1 MLLVIKR
8 EISADGEAKCEGRS
22 RGDREKKEM
31 REKKEDIWSLIQNK
45 LHMTYTTRLNI
56 LVFQIFF

>member
-1 MLLVIKR
+1 VINR

-45 LHMTYTTRLNI
+45 LHMTYTTRL
-56 LVFQIFF
+56 